1 MSYLPLAHI
10 YERVM
15 TIGFVAQGIAIGFF
29 RCAAL
34 LGAVIGS
41 MLTARKACV
50 TCLHCVHAN
59 AGGACVLQQMHCLHA
74 GADPAAQ
81 TS

>member
-29 RCAAL
+29 R
-34 LGAVIGS
+34 S
-41 MLTARKACV
+41 
-50 TCLHCVHAN
+50 N
-59 AGGACVLQQMHCLHA
+59 
-74 GADPAAQ
+74 PAKWIAKP
-81 TS
+81 

>member
-29 RCAAL
+29 RFNPAKWTAKPEFCMTGGISRAGQLSMAGPGCKPASAMPCKCL
-34 LGAVIGS
+34 LDDA
-41 MLTARKACV
+41 
-50 TCLHCVHAN
+50 
-59 AGGACVLQQMHCLHA
+59 
-74 GADPAAQ
+74 
-81 TS
+81 